1 VGNII
6 AFHILFLTKKN
17 YFCTMKAILHKKW
30 YVLQTRSRFE
40 KKCFEQL
47 SIQGISVFL
56 PTQKVKRRW
65 SDRIKEI
72 ESPLFTGYIF
82 VQFEEKDR
90 YKILNT
96 NGVVRFVSFGGQ
108 YATLNENQVETIR
121 KIEKSET
128 LIDVVELEL
137 NNGQEVIITSGPF
150 KGLEAKIVHHNGKG
164 KLLLSVETIGQGVLL
179 EIGRTKIEN
188 RSQILV

>member
-1 VGNII
+1 
-6 AFHILFLTKKN
+6 
-17 YFCTMKAILHKKW
+17 MKVISNKIW

-47 SIQGISVFL
+47 SLLGITVFL
-56 PTQKVKRRW
+56 PMQKIKRKW

-72 ESPLFTGYIF
+72 ETPLFSGYLFIKF
-82 VQFEEKDR
+82 DEKDR

-96 NGVVRFVSFGGQ
+96 YGVVRFVSFSGI
-108 YATLNENQVETIR
+108 YATLSENQIETIR

-128 LIDVVELEL
+128 SLDVIDIKLF
-137 NNGQEVIITSGPF
+137 NGQEVLINSGPF
-150 KGLEAKIVHHNGKG
+150 KGVEAKIVHHNGKG
-164 KLLLSVETIGQGVLL
+164 KLLLSIETIGQGVLL

>member
-1 VGNII
+1 
-6 AFHILFLTKKN
+6 
-17 YFCTMKAILHKKW
+17 MKVISNQKW

-47 SIQGISVFL
+47 SLLGISVFL
-56 PTQKVKRRW
+56 PMQKIKRKW

-72 ESPLFTGYIF
+72 DTPLFSGYLFI
-82 VQFEEKDR
+82 QFEEKDR

-96 NGVVRFVSFGGQ
+96 SGIVRFVSFSGI
-108 YATLNENQVETIR
+108 YATLSDDQIETIR

-128 LIDVVELEL
+128 ALDVIDIKLF
-137 NNGQEVIITSGPF
+137 NGQDVLINSGPF

-164 KLLLSVETIGQGVLL
+164 KLLLSVETIGKGVLL

-188 RSQILV
+188 KSQTLA

>member
-1 VGNII
+1 
-6 AFHILFLTKKN
+6 
-17 YFCTMKAILHKKW
+17 MKEKSNEKW

-47 SIQGISVFL
+47 SILGISVFL
-56 PTQKVKRRW
+56 PTQKVKRKW

-72 ESPLFTGYIF
+72 ELPLFSGYIF
-82 VQFEEKDR
+82 VQFEEIDR
-90 YKILNT
+90 YKILNI
-96 NGVVRFVSFGGQ
+96 NGVVRFVTFGGN
-108 YATLNENQVETIR
+108 YATMNENQIETIR

-128 LIDVVELEL
+128 LIDVIDIKLF
-137 NNGQEVIITSGPF
+137 NGQEVLIASGPF
-150 KGLEAKIVHHNGKG
+150 KGLDAKIVHHNGKG

-188 RSQILV
+188 RSQFLV

>member
-1 VGNII
+1 
-6 AFHILFLTKKN
+6 
-17 YFCTMKAILHKKW
+17 MKADSNEKW

-47 SIQGISVFL
+47 SLLGISVFL
-56 PTQKVKRRW
+56 PTHKVRRNW

-72 ESPLFTGYIF
+72 ELPLFSGYLF

-90 YKILNT
+90 YKILNI
-96 NGVVRFVSFGGQ
+96 NGITKFLSFSGV
-108 YATLNENQVETIR
+108 YASLSEKQIETIR
-121 KIEKSET
+121 KIENNSTVIEV
-128 LIDVVELEL
+128 IDTSLYC
-137 NNGQEVIITSGPF
+137 GQEVIIASGPF
-150 KGLEAKIVHHNGKG
+150 KGLEARIVHHNGKG

-179 EIGRTKIEN
+179 EIGRTKVEN

>member
-1 VGNII
+1 
-6 AFHILFLTKKN
+6 
-17 YFCTMKAILHKKW
+17 MKVISNEKW

-47 SIQGISVFL
+47 SLQGISVFL
-56 PTQKVKRRW
+56 PTQKVKRKW

-72 ESPLFTGYIF
+72 EAPLFSGYIF
-82 VQFEEKDR
+82 IQFEEKDR

-96 NGVVRFVSFGGQ
+96 MGVVRFVSFGGQ
-108 YATLNENQVETIR
+108 YATLQENQIEVIR

-128 LIDVVELEL
+128 LITVIDLEL
-137 NNGQEVIITSGPF
+137 FNGQEVIISSGPF
-150 KGLEAKIVHHNGKG
+150 KGLDAKIVHQNGKG

-188 RSQILV
+188 KGQILV